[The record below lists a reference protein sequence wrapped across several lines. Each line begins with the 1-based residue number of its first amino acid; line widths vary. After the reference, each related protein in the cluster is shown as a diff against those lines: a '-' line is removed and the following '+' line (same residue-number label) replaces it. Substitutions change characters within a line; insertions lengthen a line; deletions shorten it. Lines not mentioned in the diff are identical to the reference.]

1 MKIVVTGF
9 MGSGKSRIARRL
21 AERLNLEFVD
31 LDEHITARHGRS
43 PAQLI
48 NEDGE
53 AAFRVIESKALL
65 EVLKNKATGVIALG
79 GGAWIKLRNRNLM
92 DEYKCL
98 SVWLDTPFEMCWYRI
113 HASGDER
120 PLARTKQQARALY
133 ERRRPVYKL
142 AKIHAQVPVNLE
154 ELTSLVL
161 AADNAEDAD

>member
-9 MGSGKSRIARRL
+9 MGSGKTRIARRL

-31 LDEHITARHGRS
+31 LDEHITAYHGRS

-65 EVLKNKATGVIALG
+65 EVLKNKPAGVIALG
-79 GGAWIKLRNRNLM
+79 GGAWIKRRNRNLI
-92 DEYKCL
+92 DEYNCS
-98 SVWLDTPFEMCWYRI
+98 SVWLDVPFEICWYRI
-113 HASGDER
+113 QASGDER

-133 ERRRPVYKL
+133 NRRRSVYQL
-142 AKIHAQVPVNLE
+142 ARIHVQVPINWE
-154 ELTSLVL
+154 ELTSRIV
-161 AADNAEDAD
+161 ASD